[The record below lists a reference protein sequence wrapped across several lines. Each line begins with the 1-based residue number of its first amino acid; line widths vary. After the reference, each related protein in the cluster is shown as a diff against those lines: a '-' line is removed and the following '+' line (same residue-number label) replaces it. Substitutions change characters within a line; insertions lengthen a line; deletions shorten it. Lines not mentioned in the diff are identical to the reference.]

1 MATIAATPKTRR
13 TVEGSQPIAT
23 PRDEV
28 GQQIAHFTEPPLGVT
43 VPAAMRWVSGK
54 TNQRAYAVVLIE
66 TADIR
71 RAIPAAKVAAVKAAI
86 AAEAHGSRWSLDYGG
101 FGGTWPARDAR
112 GFRIRFNAM
121 KSPAEVSAFLGA
133 VETAVTT

>member
-13 TVEGSQPIAT
+13 TVEGSQPLDV
-23 PRDEV
+23 PS
-28 GQQIAHFTEPPLGVT
+28 QQIAHFTEPPLGVT
-43 VPAAMRWVSGK
+43 VPVAMRWVSGK
-54 TNQRAYAVVLIE
+54 TNHRAGVVLIE

-86 AAEAHGSRWSLDYGG
+86 AAEAHGSRWGIDYGG
-101 FGGTWPARDAR
+101 FGGTWPQRDAR
-112 GFRIRFNAM
+112 GFRVRFNAM